1 MSDSLAGK
9 TILIVDDEPDVME
22 TLKELLDMCVIDS
35 ALDFETAKQF
45 LKSKSYDAAILDIM
59 GVDGYEL
66 LDLTENIGTPALM
79 LTAHALSAKHLVKSL
94 KNGAYSYIPKHE
106 MTNIS
111 DFLSETIKAKEN
123 SWHKPI
129 KGFKKIMPYFDE
141 TFGSGWKDTH
151 KEDLKSLNLLHSQEE
166 QE

>member
-1 MSDSLAGK
+1 MSDVLAGK
-9 TILIVDDEPDVME
+9 AILIVDDEPDILE
-22 TLKELLDMCVIDS
+22 SLKELLDTCVVDC

-66 LDLTENIGTPALM
+66 LDLTEKIGTPALM

-106 MTNIS
+106 MINIS
-111 DFLSETIKAKEN
+111 DFLSEAIKAKEN
-123 SWHKPI
+123 GWQKPI
-129 KGFKKIMPYFDE
+129 KWFKKLIPYFDE
-141 TFGSGWKDTH
+141 VFESAWKDTH
-151 KEDLKSLNLLHSQEE
+151 KEDLRKLNLTKS
-166 QE
+166 

>member
-1 MSDSLAGK
+1 MSNFLAGK
-9 TILIVDDEPDVME
+9 TILIVDDEPDVPE

-66 LDLTENIGTPALM
+66 LDLTEKIGTPALM

-106 MTNIS
+106 MINIS
-111 DFLSETIKAKEN
+111 DFLSEAIKAKEKG
-123 SWHKPI
+123 WHKPI
-129 KGFKKIMPYFDE
+129 KWFKKLMPYFNE
-141 TFGSGWKDTH
+141 IFGSGWKDTH
-151 KEDLKSLNLLHSQEE
+151 KEDLKNLNLVNSHEKQA
-166 QE
+166 